1 VVLKNVR
8 FNDQNL
14 GHGSAYAGPSTEWCI
29 KLLPTEAVSGVLVEN
44 CYFSADSKGLKAQ
57 DVNDLKLANVVAVT
71 NGVALQVVGDFYST
85 LTLDACTWGASCT
98 FDLTY
103 LVPANIGA
111 YSTTDA
117 SRFPSSATFRYSIG
131 DNPYSTWTI
140 IGRSVATSSVPADTS
155 EDTLATIPLKAEF
168 MGSYGCLKITTFWST
183 TNNANAKT
191 ARVRL
196 GGGAGTDFLAK
207 DLASNALHK
216 YETLIFNTDYNVQVG
231 SSAQDG
237 SATGSTTAGA
247 IDTSA
252 ATTIVITGQK
262 ASAGDTMTLV
272 AYIVEL
278 AGG

>member
-1 VVLKNVR
+1 
-8 FNDQNL
+8 
-14 GHGSAYAGPSTEWCI
+14 
-29 KLLPTEAVSGVLVEN
+29 
-44 CYFSADSKGLKAQ
+44 
-57 DVNDLKLANVVAVT
+57 
-71 NGVALQVVGDFYST
+71 
-85 LTLDACTWGASCT
+85 
-98 FDLTY
+98 
-103 LVPANIGA
+103 
-111 YSTTDA
+111 
-117 SRFPSSATFRYSIG
+117 
-131 DNPYSTWTI
+131 
-140 IGRSVATSSVPADTS
+140 
-155 EDTLATIPLKAEF
+155 
-168 MGSYGCLKITTFWST
+168 
-183 TNNANAKT
+183 
-191 ARVRL
+191 VRL